1 MKPDAPPA
9 IPAAEP
15 KRRRPGLS
23 TRLLLLTLLFVML
36 AEVLIYVPSIAN
48 FRRNWINDRIAVA
61 QIAAMVL
68 EAAPDG
74 AVPLD
79 LERKLVAQIGAYSV
93 AVRSGG
99 ARRLL
104 AVTDMPPAIARDVDM
119 RDAGAFALAAD
130 AFETLLSPE
139 PRAIRIVGPG
149 AAEAEFIELVMD
161 ETPLRDAMVR
171 FSVNIL
177 FLSLIISAITALLV
191 YVALHLIIVGPVRRL
206 TSSIIEFGR
215 HPENASLIVRPSSR
229 GDEIGLAERALATM
243 QWTLANELREKKHLA
258 ALGLAVSKINHDLR
272 NILASAQ
279 LFSDRL
285 GAVGDPTVQRLAPRI
300 VAALDRAIGLC
311 RSTLA
316 YGRAV
321 ERAPDKHP
329 VRLSPLVE
337 ELRDLLGLGE
347 GAPVTLVNLVPPG
360 LEVEADA
367 EQLSRVLLNLGRNAL
382 QVLTEGDMPSQE
394 KVITVT
400 ARRAA
405 GGIEIE
411 VADTG
416 PGVPPRARE
425 RLFEAFQSS
434 TRPGGTGLGLAIASE
449 LVAAHSGRIELLD
462 TPAGATFRIRLPAS
476 PRGRG

>member
-1 MKPDAPPA
+1 MKPDAPPSV
-9 IPAAEP
+9 PAEVP
-15 KRRRPGLS
+15 RGRGPGLS

-48 FRRNWINDRIAVA
+48 FRRSWINDRIAVA

-68 EAAPDG
+68 DAAPDG
-74 AVPLD
+74 AVPLE

-104 AVTDMPPAIARDVDM
+104 ALTDMPPAIAQNIDM
-119 RDAGAFALAAD
+119 RNAGPVTLVAD
-130 AFETLLSPE
+130 AFETLLSPG
-139 PRAIRIVGPG
+139 PRAVRIVGPG
-149 AAEAEFIELVMD
+149 GGEAEFVELVLD
-161 ETPLRDAMVR
+161 ETPLREAMLR
-171 FSVNIL
+171 FSINIL

-191 YVALHLIIVGPVRRL
+191 YIALHVIIVGPVRRL
-206 TSSIIEFGR
+206 TSSIIDFGR
-215 HPENASLIVRPSSR
+215 HPENASLIIRPSDR
-229 GDEIGLAERALATM
+229 RDEIGLAERALATM
-243 QWTLANELREKKHLA
+243 QWVLANELREKKHLA

-285 GAVGDPTVQRLAPRI
+285 AAVGDPAVQRLAPRL
-300 VAALDRAIGLC
+300 VSALDRAIGLC

-321 ERAPDKHP
+321 ERAPDKHL

-347 GAPVTLVNLVPPG
+347 GSAVTLVNLVPPG

-367 EQLSRVLLNLGRNAL
+367 EQISRVLLNLGRNAV
-382 QVLTEGDMPSQE
+382 QILTEGDAPPAE
-394 KVITVT
+394 KIVTVV
-400 ARRAA
+400 ARRA
-405 GGIEIE
+405 GDRVEIE
-411 VADTG
+411 VSDTG
-416 PGVPPRARE
+416 PGVPLRARAH
-425 RLFEAFQSS
+425 LFEAFQSS
-434 TRPGGTGLGLAIASE
+434 TRPGGTGLGLAIAAE
-449 LVAAHSGRIELLD
+449 LVAAHAGTIELVD
-462 TPAGATFRIRLPAS
+462 TPTGATFRIRLPAP

>member
-9 IPAAEP
+9 VPAEAP
-15 KRRRPGLS
+15 RGRGPGLS

-48 FRRNWINDRIAVA
+48 FRRSWINDRIAVA

-104 AVTDMPPAIARDVDM
+104 AVTDMPPAIAQNIDM
-119 RDAGAFALAAD
+119 REAGPVTLVTD
-130 AFETLLSPE
+130 AFETLLSPG

-149 AAEAEFIELVMD
+149 AAEAEFVELVLD
-161 ETPLRDAMVR
+161 ETPLREAMLR
-171 FSVNIL
+171 FSINIL

-191 YVALHLIIVGPVRRL
+191 YIALHLIIVGPVRRL

-215 HPENASLIVRPSSR
+215 NPENASLIIRPSDR
-229 GDEIGLAERALATM
+229 RDEIGFAERALATM
-243 QWTLANELREKKHLA
+243 QWVLANELREKKHLA
-258 ALGLAVSKINHDLR
+258 ALGLAVSKISHDLR

-285 GAVGDPTVQRLAPRI
+285 AAVGDPAVQRLAPRL
-300 VAALDRAIGLC
+300 VAALDRAIALC

-321 ERAPDKHP
+321 ERAPDKHLI
-329 VRLSPLVE
+329 RLAPLVE

-347 GAPVTLVNLVPPG
+347 GAAVTLVNLVPPG

-367 EQLSRVLLNLGRNAL
+367 EQISRVLLNLGRNAV
-382 QVLTEGDMPSQE
+382 QVLTEGEAAPPE
-394 KVITVT
+394 KVITVV
-400 ARRAA
+400 ARRA
-405 GGIEIE
+405 GDWIEIE
-411 VADTG
+411 VSDTG
-416 PGVPPRARE
+416 PGVPLRARE

-434 TRPGGTGLGLAIASE
+434 TRPGGTGLGLAIAAE
-449 LVAAHSGRIELLD
+449 LVTAHAGTIALLD
-462 TPAGATFRIRLPAS
+462 TPVGATFRIRLPAP
-476 PRGRG
+476 PRSRG